1 MNVFLHQQSSSNVVE
16 RLFRGHLMSTTGIVD
31 LPGTETIAQGLDNSM
46 AAMTDPIIWQEAKA
60 NARPHDQ
67 CFINTIDRLMS
78 SQDTPVVGVS
88 GMQHKPTEVLRS

>member
-16 RLFRGHLMSTTGIVD
+16 RLFGRHLMSTTGVVD
-31 LPGTETIAQGLDNSM
+31 LPDIETVAQGLDNSM
-46 AAMTDPIIWQEAKA
+46 AAMTDPMIWQEARA

-67 CFINTIDRLMS
+67 CFINTIDGLTS

-88 GMQHKPTEVLRS
+88 GMQQKPTEALRS